1 MNMTSFSRFLS
12 AGAFATLLAAAPLAA
27 NAETSPPTGAGV
39 ANQVEQIKPG
49 SLSADTVFS
58 AVASAKPA
66 DLGGILNYCIQ
77 SNYLSSAEAW
87 PVLAA
92 LNKKTNDVPSNSKGN
107 MSYADGSTGLLKVG
121 GAEPISLEDAST
133 TIRQQACAKVEAR
146 AKSML

>member
-1 MNMTSFSRFLS
+1 MVSFGRVLS
-12 AGAFATLLAAAPLAA
+12 ASAFATLLATAPLAA
-27 NAETSPPTGAGV
+27 HAAEVSPPTGAGV

-49 SLSADTVFS
+49 SLSADTVYS

-66 DLGGILNYCIQ
+66 DLGGIMNYCIQ
-77 SNYLSSAEAW
+77 SNYLTASEAW

-92 LNKKTNDVPSNSKGN
+92 FNKKTNDVPSNQKGN

-121 GAEPISLEDAST
+121 GKAPISLEDAST
-133 TIRQQACAKVEAR
+133 DIRKQACAKVEAR